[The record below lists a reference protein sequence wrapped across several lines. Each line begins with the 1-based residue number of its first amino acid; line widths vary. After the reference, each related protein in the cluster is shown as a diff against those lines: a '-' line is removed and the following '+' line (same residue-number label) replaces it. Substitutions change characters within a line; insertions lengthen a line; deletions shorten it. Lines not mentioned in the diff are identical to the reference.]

1 MGMAGEERVIGV
13 AELARRLRITL
24 EGMSGTDWVEGEV
37 GGFKRAPSGHCYFT
51 LKDERADACIE
62 CVMYKF
68 QAARARNVLTEGARV
83 QLRGRATVYERRGR
97 LQWVAEAARPAGR
110 GALLEA
116 LERLKRKLAGEGLF
130 DVTRKRPLPTEPR
143 VVGVVTSRSGAAV
156 HDICTVA
163 LRRGKVRLVVSHAS
177 VQGDGAVRSLLEA
190 LDRIEAYP
198 GLDVLIVGRGGGSG
212 EDLMAFNDERVVRRV
227 ARCKVP
233 VVSAVGHEI
242 DVSLTD
248 LVADRRAATPS
259 EAAELVVPSME
270 ERRQAIARHLGHLK
284 RSMVSR
290 LHEERLRSERLGQR
304 LSDPRF
310 LIAARQQDLDEL
322 RGRLEGVVQRSMVQ
336 RRMRLEQQHRRLALH
351 HPRAVLARARGE
363 LQPLRGRL
371 AAAMARLLAR
381 CRAELGSGGA
391 ALHALSPLSI
401 LGRGYALATRAG
413 GVPIRSAAELIP
425 GERVEVRVRTGA
437 FAAEVTSVLSTV
449 ENAPGLDHEC
459 PAGTP
464 GESGDFG

>member
-1 MGMAGEERVIGV
+1 MGRADEERVIGV

-24 EGMSGTDWVEGEV
+24 EGMSGTDWVEGEI

-68 QAARARNVLTEGARV
+68 QATRARAVLSEGARV

-116 LERLKRKLAGEGLF
+116 LERLKRQLAAEGLF
-130 DVTRKRPLPTEPR
+130 DARRKRPLPPDPR

-163 LRRGKVRLVVSHAS
+163 LRRGRVRVVVSHAT
-177 VQGDGAVRSLLEA
+177 VQGEGAARSLLEA

-198 GLDVLIVGRGGGSG
+198 GLDVIIIGRGGGSG

-227 ARCKVP
+227 SRCKVP

-242 DVSLTD
+242 DTSLTD

-259 EAAELVVPSME
+259 EAAELVVPSLE
-270 ERRQAIARHLGHLK
+270 ERRQTIRGYQRHL
-284 RSMVSR
+284 RRAMVSR

-322 RGRLEGVVQRSMVQ
+322 RGRLEAALRRSLAQ
-336 RRMRLEQQHRRLALH
+336 RRTRLEQQHRRLALH
-351 HPRAVLARARGE
+351 HPQAVLARARGE
-363 LQPLRGRL
+363 LTPLSGRL
-371 AAAMARLLAR
+371 TAAMARVLDR
-381 CRAELGSGGA
+381 CRARLGSGSA
-391 ALHALSPLSI
+391 ALQALSPLAI

-413 GVPIRSAAELIP
+413 GIPIRSVEELAP

-449 ENAPGLDHEC
+449 ENAGGLDHEW
-459 PAGTP
+459 PAGAR
-464 GESGDFG
+464 GESGELG